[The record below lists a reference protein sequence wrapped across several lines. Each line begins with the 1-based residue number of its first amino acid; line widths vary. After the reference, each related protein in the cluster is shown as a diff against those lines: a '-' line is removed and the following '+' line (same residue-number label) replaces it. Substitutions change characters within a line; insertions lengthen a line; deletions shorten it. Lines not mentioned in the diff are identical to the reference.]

1 MSEAELCL
9 VLLWSCCLCLV
20 PSVAAALI
28 LFHSC
33 FLPADS
39 PADPVPPA
47 LPPSRFPCRGKC
59 CSEHSRSFP
68 AGVGHSGGADMAQ
81 GNKLCS
87 QLSQQLLFSFLQR
100 PRSSSWIRTTW
111 TSWRSLQLSEEQ
123 GFVLPNPS
131 SSSKQEEKLQG
142 KTSRFSCVLLELL
155 SFVVLPEERLE

>member
-1 MSEAELCL
+1 MRMNSQQSDLCFSRGDVAVGGYKPSLSCMAVEVGTGSWGTSEAELCL

-28 LFHSC
+28 LFPSC

-81 GNKLCS
+81 GNEPCAHNCPNNC
-87 QLSQQLLFSFLQR
+87 SFL
-100 PRSSSWIRTTW
+100 PTETTIK
-111 TSWRSLQLSEEQ
+111 QLD
-123 GFVLPNPS
+123 PHDMD
-131 SSSKQEEKLQG
+131 
-142 KTSRFSCVLLELL
+142 EL
-155 SFVVLPEERLE
+155 ERLAAE